1 MSDKIKGCT
10 VAFDED
16 YKQEDAEKIKEAI
29 LMIKGIR
36 GVSFFVT
43 DPADYIN
50 RTKIKHDIH
59 KMLIE
64 NINKYL

>member
-10 VAFDED
+10 VAFDKD

-50 RTKIKHDIH
+50 RTNMKHDIF
-59 KMLIE
+59 KKLMEIISE
-64 NINKYL
+64 